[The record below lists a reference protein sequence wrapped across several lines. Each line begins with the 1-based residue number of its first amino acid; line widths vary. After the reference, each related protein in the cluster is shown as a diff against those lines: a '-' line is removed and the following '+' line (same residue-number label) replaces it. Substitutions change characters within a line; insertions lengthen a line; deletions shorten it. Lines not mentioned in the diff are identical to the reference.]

1 MSSSNNQVGWKEAGA
16 LTTAGFGPIVTGV
29 TIGACAGPFGMAV
42 GAVVGTFTS
51 LVALPLTYN
60 ELTNKKSS

>member
-1 MSSSNNQVGWKEAGA
+1 
-16 LTTAGFGPIVTGV
+16 
-29 TIGACAGPFGMAV
+29 MAV

-60 ELTNKKSS
+60 ELTNKKSSWFTSLCYFIFVFIFCFYLFNSNLLFLELNNK